1 MIEIKF
7 TDVETMQPATLR
19 NIKGMFEVL
28 AVYAETLAAP
38 RQPIDPYAESRPLDE
53 PRAATLV
60 IPPVA
65 PVGVPSTAAE
75 KVFSGPTADQI
86 AALTVSPKPPA
97 GAGIDVDTHGLPWD
111 GRIHSSSKAK
121 VADGSWRQKRNLDPD
136 LLSKVVLELKRT
148 MQLPGAVAPTVV
160 PPPPFVQ
167 PAVVL
172 APAPTNI
179 TPSVPVPPI
188 PPTVGAVTTASPNNA
203 ATTASPNNA
212 VTTASPNSFLTLMKG
227 ITAGYANKT
236 ITQEMINAAVT
247 RAGVPSLPMLAQRH
261 DLIPG
266 VATELGVA
274 L

>member
-28 AVYAETLAAP
+28 AVYAEKLSSGGDTSVLATPKVAAVFQPPIVTDLPTFANPAFVAP
-38 RQPIDPYAESRPLDE
+38 PIA
-53 PRAATLV
+53 
-60 IPPVA
+60 PVA
-65 PVGVPSTAAE
+65 P
-75 KVFSGPTADQI
+75 
-86 AALTVSPKPPA
+86 PPA
-97 GAGIDVDTHGLPWD
+97 PVVAPVIPQAAGIDVDTHGLPWD

-121 VADGSWRQKRNLDPD
+121 IADGSWRQKRNLDPD
-136 LLSKVVLELKRT
+136 LLSRVTAELKRT

-188 PPTVGAVTTASPNNA
+188 PPSAGA

-212 VTTASPNSFLTLMKG
+212 ATTASPNSFLTLMKG